1 MENSTNV
8 KVKEAVK
15 VDPSNIMQVGM
26 GFWASKTLL
35 TAVKME
41 LFTELAVK
49 PMTGSEVKQ
58 RLCLH
63 DRSLYDFLDTL
74 VALGF
79 LQKTGNKETATY
91 SNSADSDLFLDKNKL
106 SYMGGLL
113 EMANNRLYPF
123 WNFLEEGLKRGTPQ
137 NEIRTGE
144 ASLFEKIYSDTDKT
158 REFVN
163 AMSGAQTGNFITLA
177 TQFDFSAYN
186 TLCDI
191 GGAGA
196 QLSAHVVSHNPHMKC
211 ISFDLPP
218 VSPIALENVSK
229 MGVADKVE
237 VRIGDF
243 FKDSFPKVDVITMGN
258 VLHDWG
264 TTEKKMLI
272 SKAYDALPEGGA
284 LVVIENIIDNERRE
298 NAFGLMM
305 SLNMLIETAEGYDF
319 TAEDF
324 DEWAIEAGFSE
335 TYAMKLTGPT
345 SAVVA
350 LK

>member
-1 MENSTNV
+1 
-8 KVKEAVK
+8 
-15 VDPSNIMQVGM
+15 
-26 GFWASKTLL
+26 
-35 TAVKME
+35 
-41 LFTELAVK
+41 
-49 PMTGSEVKQ
+49 
-58 RLCLH
+58 
-63 DRSLYDFLDTL
+63 
-74 VALGF
+74 
-79 LQKTGNKETATY
+79 
-91 SNSADSDLFLDKNKL
+91 
-106 SYMGGLL
+106 
-113 EMANNRLYPF
+113 MANNRIYPF

-144 ASLFEKIYSDTDKT
+144 ASLFEKIYSDMDKT

-163 AMSGAQTGNFITLA
+163 AMSGAQAGNFITFS

-196 QLSAHVVSHNPHMKC
+196 QLSAQVVSHNPHMKC
-211 ISFDLPP
+211 ISYDLPP
-218 VSPIALENVSK
+218 VGPIALENISK

-237 VRIGDF
+237 VRSGDF
-243 FKDSFPKVDVITMGN
+243 FKDSFPHADIITMGN
-258 VLHDWG
+258 ILHDWG
-264 TTEKKMLI
+264 TADKKTLI
-272 SKAYDALPEGGA
+272 SKAYDALPKGGA

-305 SLNMLIETAEGYDF
+305 SLNMLIETVEGYDF
-319 TAEDF
+319 TAADF